1 MTKVSPDAWITLQ
14 AILGSQL
21 QAGEGAPH
29 TLTSSVQKDSTKR
42 DFGNHLTGSSHS
54 TDGQIKAQR
63 NSSGNLALTYISETQ
78 NFQLLS
84 HREAPW

>member
-21 QAGEGAPH
+21 QAGEGAPK
-29 TLTSSVQKDSTKR
+29 LSPLQCRKSTER
-42 DFGNHLTGSSHS
+42 DFGNHLSESSHF
-54 TDGQIKAQR
+54 TDEQIKAQR
-63 NSSGNLALTYISETQ
+63 NPSGNLALTYFSETQ

>member
-21 QAGEGAPH
+21 QAGEGAPK
-29 TLTSSVQKDSTKR
+29 LSPLSTER
-42 DFGNHLTGSSHS
+42 DFGNHLTESSHF
-54 TDGQIKAQR
+54 TDEKIKAQR
-63 NSSGNLALTYISETQ
+63 NSSGNLTLTYISETQ